1 MEIFSLLKF
10 PIHRRISLSNIS
22 GVIHS
27 KLTIII
33 KPLSYKNLIILATR
47 TSLNFQNNQRF
58 LRSSFQLAQIAAD
71 PRKTNPKNF
80 SKTTITLKTPTAAT
94 HWSISRNC
102 FMSVWETDFWIFSLV
117 VTSLKQK
124 SAQLVLSK
132 SRHKQTFL
140 RKTKK

>member
-94 HWSISRNC
+94 H
-102 FMSVWETDFWIFSLV
+102 
-117 VTSLKQK
+117 
-124 SAQLVLSK
+124 
-132 SRHKQTFL
+132 
-140 RKTKK
+140 

>member
-1 MEIFSLLKF
+1 
-10 PIHRRISLSNIS
+10 
-22 GVIHS
+22 VIHS

-94 HWSISRNC
+94 H
-102 FMSVWETDFWIFSLV
+102 
-117 VTSLKQK
+117 
-124 SAQLVLSK
+124 
-132 SRHKQTFL
+132 
-140 RKTKK
+140 